1 MLFRSEFLGSW
12 GLDAA
17 SWQELEHMQY
27 LVPIHDGKSV
37 EGFVALAS
45 DSGVAPGEPQREA
58 LSIAAQFTGYE
69 IRKFKS

>member
-1 MLFRSEFLGSW
+1 
-12 GLDAA
+12 
-17 SWQELEHMQY
+17 MQY